1 MPQLQILLATGN
13 KKKRAEFER
22 LFAPLGVELLP
33 LPAGGLP
40 DTIEDLP
47 SFAGNAEKKARE
59 AALAFGVWALADDS
73 GLSVDALGGAP
84 GVHSARFAGVH
95 GDDAANNARLLLELD
110 AVDALEPEARTAHF
124 TCALCLCRPDGSVA
138 LAVEGR
144 ARGRI
149 LEEPRG
155 DHDFGYD
162 PLFLFT
168 EPGFAETG
176 KGFAE
181 LEPAGKG
188 AVSHRGRALAL
199 LAERL
204 PTLAT

>member
-1 MPQLQILLATGN
+1 MQILLATGN

-22 LFAPLGVELLP
+22 MFAPLGVELLDV
-33 LPAGGLP
+33 PAAGLP
-40 DTIEDLP
+40 DTIEDRP
-47 SFAGNAEKKARE
+47 DFAGNAEKKAHE

-84 GVHSARFAGVH
+84 GVHSARFAGEH
-95 GDDAANNARLLLELD
+95 GDDAANNAKLLVELA
-110 AVDALEPEARTAHF
+110 AVGAIEPAARAAHF

-138 LAVEGR
+138 LAVEGE
-144 ARGRI
+144 AHGQI
-149 LEEPRG
+149 LEASRG

-176 KGFAE
+176 SGFAE
-181 LEPAGKG
+181 LEPAGKA

-199 LAERL
+199 LAARL
-204 PTLAT
+204 GDL